1 MQNCSFFCLF
11 LWWEEIWDN
20 WKDFF
25 FWKSWP
31 NGILKITIM
40 TSSNFCQSKTSK
52 NHSFTFHIILIDNVI
67 FFCEK
72 PYSVLKCLV
81 GNETA
86 NQTTLKRQKVFS
98 LSPWVSCHFSFSYFL
113 LSFTFQW
120 TRTSVFSSSLFFL
133 QFFHYFFP
141 KLYIPSTTIKTH
153 MNFEIS
159 ILQHVVLANWTIR
172 ALLKISAISYP
183 TFEVFFS

>member
-1 MQNCSFFCLF
+1 MPNKRACTF
-11 LWWEEIWDN
+11 IWHIRV
-20 WKDFF
+20 
-25 FWKSWP
+25 P
-31 NGILKITIM
+31 IM
-40 TSSNFCQSKTSK
+40 NRSNFCKSK
-52 NHSFTFHIILIDNVI
+52 NIKEQNSFTFHIILIDNDI

-72 PYSVLKCLV
+72 PYYVLKCLV

-133 QFFHYFFP
+133 QFLATCPFVEQSWQLPKQMEETSSIMILLYFA
-141 KLYIPSTTIKTH
+141 
-153 MNFEIS
+153 E
-159 ILQHVVLANWTIR
+159 
-172 ALLKISAISYP
+172 
-183 TFEVFFS
+183 E